1 MPIGDPMTSP
11 KNITKNLFS
20 RGNIEYSL
28 LFFLLS
34 IIFFY
39 FVRQPLLDSYLKT
52 EIAKEITPPI
62 IIPSN
67 TGEFLYWLILASVFT
82 PYIVFICKRKYE
94 IFILGFCI
102 PSVILTGYYAWHLEG
117 FELDIPYIEW
127 SLYYLIPAFILIYLL
142 KRSKTIKED
151 ILSITFFVFLRGI
164 FFRVSMITHG
174 LSSAYIPTLIF
185 STFFASAY
193 LILLSFIIEKIAKVK
208 VFRYIE

>member
-1 MPIGDPMTSP
+1 LPIGDPMTSP

-39 FVRQPLLDSYLKT
+39 FVRQPLLDSYSKT

-67 TGEFLYWLILASVFT
+67 IGEFLYWLIFASVFT
-82 PYIVFICKRKYE
+82 PYIIFIYKRKYE

-102 PSVILTGYYAWHLEG
+102 PSVVLTGYYAWHLEG

-151 ILSITFFVFLRGI
+151 ILSIALFVFFKGI
-164 FFRVSMITHG
+164 FFRCSMIIHG
-174 LSSAYIPTLIF
+174 LSYAYISTLIF
-185 STFFASAY
+185 STFFVVAY
-193 LILLSFIIEKIAKVK
+193 LILLSFTIEKIAKVK
-208 VFRYIE
+208 IFRHAA